1 MPKHTSNVQIYN
13 NNRVLWK
20 YVYRGGQH
28 FFTRVGQPSSKLRA
42 ERHLHVCDDNRFW
55 RMMDTIGQFIH
66 KCTPGGLFSKTRGTT
81 PRRRRRM
88 CAVHCNVDVLFY
100 TSADRKVETFLP
112 WVRVVPGGIIVYC
125 LFSGDFFFLY
135 VLLVKIIFYHRLSI
149 TKIHSLLSG
158 TFEFFSSIF
167 WSTFK
172 KITIYH
178 VKKGKGTGVKNVNV
192 SQAM

>member
-1 MPKHTSNVQIYN
+1 MKI
-13 NNRVLWK
+13 RLA
-20 YVYRGGQH
+20 RGGGQH

-42 ERHLHVCDDNRFW
+42 ERHLHVRDDNRLW

-81 PRRRRRM
+81 PRRRRM

-112 WVRVVPGGIIVYC
+112 WVRVVPGVALLCIYSRGT
-125 LFSGDFFFLY
+125 FFFLY

-158 TFEFFSSIF
+158 TFKFCFSIF